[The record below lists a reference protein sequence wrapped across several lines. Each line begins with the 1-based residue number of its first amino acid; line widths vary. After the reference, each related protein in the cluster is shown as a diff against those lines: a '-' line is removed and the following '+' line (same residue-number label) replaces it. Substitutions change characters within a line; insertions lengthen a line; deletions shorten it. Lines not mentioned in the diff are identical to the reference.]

1 LIALVVLFIILGFVG
16 CVIPYIPGIPLIFL
30 GVFFYGLNNSFQKV
44 SWNYL
49 FILLGITTISVIIDT
64 FAGKRKRKKIEINR
78 RSILKLSLGVAIVFS
93 FLFKIK

>member
-1 LIALVVLFIILGFVG
+1 MIALVVIFIVLGFVG

-44 SWNYL
+44 NWNYL
-49 FILLGITTISVIIDT
+49 FILLGVTTIAVIIDT
-64 FAGKRKRKKIEINR
+64 FAGKREGKKIGINR
-78 RSILKLSLGVAIVFS
+78 RSILKLSLGAVIVFS